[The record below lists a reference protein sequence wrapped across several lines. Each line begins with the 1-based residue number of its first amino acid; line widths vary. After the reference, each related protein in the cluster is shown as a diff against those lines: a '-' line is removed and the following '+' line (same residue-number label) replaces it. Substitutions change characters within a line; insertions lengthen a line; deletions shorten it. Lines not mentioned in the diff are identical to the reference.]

1 MRFTEML
8 LKLIYLGTAGVLLIG
23 GLWTEITL
31 ETASSTSRVSYAL
44 YVNFTLVYLALG
56 FTYKTRLCSTK
67 S

>member
-1 MRFTEML
+1 MRFAEVVL
-8 LKLIYLGTAGVLLIG
+8 ELIYLGTAGVLLMV
-23 GLWTEITL
+23 GLWAEITL

-44 YVNFTLVYLALG
+44 YVNFTFAYLALG